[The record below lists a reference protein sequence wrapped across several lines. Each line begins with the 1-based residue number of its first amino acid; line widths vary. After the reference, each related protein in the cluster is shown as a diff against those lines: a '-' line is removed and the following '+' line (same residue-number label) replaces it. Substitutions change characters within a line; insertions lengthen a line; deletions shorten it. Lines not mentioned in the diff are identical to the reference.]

1 MWPGYR
7 LSSCLGAD
15 VWQGRYIHD
24 FSWVLRAKL
33 LLHNILK
40 LKIIMDRYRMYVDIM
55 KVLTFRSIYVAN
67 GKLIY

>member
-40 LKIIMDRYRMYVDIM
+40 LTIIIDRYRMYVDIM
-55 KVLTFRSIYVAN
+55 KV
-67 GKLIY
+67 